1 MPKYKI
7 CKICERKKN
16 ISFFRSHRY
25 TCKKCEY
32 NMRSEYL
39 KIYQQV
45 RIQKRREAKLKAQE
59 HIKNNK
65 LKSTKRTMYDR
76 HRIVC
81 VCGGYYQRRN
91 KASHLKTLKHKTL
104 YDQSEEIKQQKKKF
118 LDKII
123 IWI

>member
-1 MPKYKI
+1 
-7 CKICERKKN
+7 
-16 ISFFRSHRY
+16 
-25 TCKKCEY
+25 
-32 NMRSEYL
+32 MRSEYL

-65 LKSTKRTMYDR
+65 IKTTKHTLYNT
-76 HRIVC
+76 HRIIC
-81 VCGGYYQRRN
+81 SCGGYYQRRN